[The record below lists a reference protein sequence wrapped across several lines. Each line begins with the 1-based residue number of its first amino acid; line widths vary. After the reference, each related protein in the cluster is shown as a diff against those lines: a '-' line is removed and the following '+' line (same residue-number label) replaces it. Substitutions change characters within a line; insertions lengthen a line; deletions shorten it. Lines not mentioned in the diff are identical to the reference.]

1 MTIISNTSTTN
12 HGEML
17 TKLCNKADELVM
29 VSPFCYS
36 DFSVFADMV
45 ATCDD
50 LRKIVFI
57 TTLRT
62 EEVISKIDSLL
73 SFQDEMNRISV
84 QWELRIDNHLHGK
97 IYIFKEKGKP
107 FAGII
112 TSANL
117 TYNGM
122 VANHEWGCLIEEED
136 TLADIEQQVL
146 KDSLDVLT
154 HQMLADI
161 KMRANIKFP
170 EGIKKEPSV
179 AIDIDDILHPYR
191 IAQGTK
197 VFIKPVGVSGNPI
210 YEGDFSKKEQS
221 YMYFSKKRP
230 SAVCVGDL
238 LIAYAVG
245 GRKIMG
251 VYKVTSE
258 PQWDEDGDPRWP
270 WYVESVN
277 LTPTLSNCKWSEAN
291 LWVTGIAN
299 HYAETYNKPVT
310 HNGGMNL
317 GALNYGSDKIRLD
330 DEYGQYLLGKVMD
343 VERKLKEG

>member
-1 MTIISNTSTTN
+1 
-12 HGEML
+12 
-17 TKLCNKADELVM
+17 
-29 VSPFCYS
+29 
-36 DFSVFADMV
+36 
-45 ATCDD
+45 
-50 LRKIVFI
+50 
-57 TTLRT
+57 
-62 EEVISKIDSLL
+62 
-73 SFQDEMNRISV
+73 MN
-84 QWELRIDNHLHGK
+84 G
-97 IYIFKEKGKP
+97 
-107 FAGII
+107 
-112 TSANL
+112 
-117 TYNGM
+117 
-122 VANHEWGCLIEEED
+122 GCLIEEED

-161 KMRANIKFP
+161 KMRANMKFP

-197 VFIKPVGVSGNPI
+197 IHIKPVVVSDNPI

-230 SAVCVGDL
+230 SSVCVGDL

-251 VYKVTSE
+251 VYKVTSD
-258 PQWDEDGDPRWP
+258 PKWDEDGDPRWP

-277 LTPTLSNCKWSEAN
+277 LTPTLSNCNWLEAN

-330 DEYGQYLLGKVMD
+330 DEFGQYLLGKVMD
-343 VERKLKEG
+343 VERKLKEGWGMKNEDKWLSNYEALKAYIDEHHHLPPKNAPLGAKYLLNKVLCGVQHNAQLSNQWFELTIFSTTIYQ